1 MKKALQQILTIII
14 GPKNKLNVQK
24 TPEAIH
30 LGNSKIPG
38 LYNYRHSYMLH
49 FPLSLIED
57 RHSSSVQYPP
67 KSFPKQLILQCVKLQ
82 QWFYWDRSQWPK
94 ITYRDMHQCS
104 TTFAFSGGHL
114 ELAHF

>member
-24 TPEAIH
+24 NPEAIH

-67 KSFPKQLILQCVKLQ
+67 KSFPKQLILNVLNSSNG
-82 QWFYWDRSQWPK
+82 FTG
-94 ITYRDMHQCS
+94 IE
-104 TTFAFSGGHL
+104 ASGQK
-114 ELAHF
+114 